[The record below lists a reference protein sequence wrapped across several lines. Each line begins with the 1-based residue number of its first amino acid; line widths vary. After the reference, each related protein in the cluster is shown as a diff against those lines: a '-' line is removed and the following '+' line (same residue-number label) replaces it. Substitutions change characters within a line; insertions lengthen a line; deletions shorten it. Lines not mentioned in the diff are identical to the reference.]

1 VNALGRTLSLALL
14 AAAAVIPLVHDDASA
29 APETAAQRA
38 VASVR
43 TLDDYKHFRTAMI
56 DLVGRA
62 PTRDEIAS
70 FEKSSFDFDAWVDK
84 HLEGPAYAAR
94 LTRIYMDLLRLEPNV
109 NFSSGPSQL
118 FRQDI
123 QGPDGKP
130 VSVFYRGGQ
139 RRERLE
145 TDGKFCFTEEE
156 SGLVV
161 RPNAKEVGT
170 PIPVNKK
177 LLDKYTVLV
186 KPWWLYKDYRAKD
199 PKELFGREWTDAD
212 AEYHPVESLLNGPDG
227 KPVTA
232 VRICREEAQT
242 AETGTLFV
250 RPPPPASAALMKP
263 GEKPATPV
271 KPGGKPAPLAV
282 VAAPGKL
289 LVKPPP
295 KDRPFA
301 KKNEG
306 QPVACATRLALTSS
320 IDCGCGVGLE
330 RCMPNDGPGQGN
342 AFYFPNHEPLGPALP
357 LDGARQ
363 QAQRWFPYWWSR
375 ESQQFLSDIFTS
387 DRDFRQILTGKQTF
401 VNGPLAQFYRDVQ
414 RGGCCGPE
422 ANFGMRE
429 EKEPLFDP
437 SRVPAGLAPQDTGT
451 WTYVADRGAHA
462 AGLLTQ
468 PMFLE
473 KYASARARGAV
484 LYNAFLCKSFNAE
497 QAQLTPSEEPNLM
510 KRPGCQACHATLEP
524 LAAYF
529 SRVEQANFVYLPR
542 AEFPVV
548 SDRCK
553 KDKNGKLNGACN
565 ALYDVSFIDGK
576 TGDATLRSAY
586 GSPAHA
592 DEGPEG
598 AGRDI
603 TASPDFASCAV
614 SRVASSFLGRQL
626 DSDDAVLLDGL
637 TRHFVAS
644 GYKMRTLVRDV
655 VRSNE
660 YRHGNDSG
668 GAR

>member
-1 VNALGRTLSLALL
+1 MT
-14 AAAAVIPLVHDDASA
+14 PLVHDDASA
-29 APETAAQRA
+29 SAGSPLR
-38 VASVR
+38 S
-43 TLDDYKHFRTAMI
+43 LDDYKHFRVAMI

-62 PTRDEIAS
+62 PTRDEITS
-70 FEKSSFDFDAWVDK
+70 FEQPSFDFDGWVDK
-84 HLEGPAYAAR
+84 HLEGPGYAAR

-109 NFSSGPSQL
+109 NFASGPTQL

-145 TDGKFCFTEEE
+145 TDGKFCFTTEE

-170 PIPVNKK
+170 PLPVSKK

-186 KPWWLYKDYRAKD
+186 KPWWLYKDYKAKD
-199 PKELFGREWTDAD
+199 PKQLFGREWTDAD
-212 AEYHPVESLLNGPDG
+212 PEFHPVETLLNGPDG
-227 KPVTA
+227 KPVTT
-232 VRICREEAQT
+232 VRVCREETQT
-242 AETGTLFV
+242 AEMGTLFA
-250 RPPPPASAALMKP
+250 RATPPPTPPKQADKPMMAGMSAPPPPTSL
-263 GEKPATPV
+263 TPPV
-271 KPGGKPAPLAV
+271 VTPPRPPRPAP
-282 VAAPGKL
+282 K
-289 LVKPPP
+289 VKPPP

-342 AFYFPNHEPLGPALP
+342 AFYFPNHAPLGPALA

-375 ESQQFLSDIFTS
+375 ESEQFLSDLFSS

-422 ANFGMRE
+422 ASFGMRE

-437 SRVPAGLAPQDTGT
+437 ARVPAGLSPQDTGT
-451 WTYVADRGAHA
+451 WTFVADRGAHA

-497 QAQLTPSEEPNLM
+497 QAQLAPSEEPNLM

-529 SRVEQANFVYLPR
+529 SRVEQANFVYLPKDD
-542 AEFPVV
+542 FPVV
-548 SDRCK
+548 SPKCK
-553 KDKNGKLNGACN
+553 KDKNGHLNGACN
-565 ALYDVSFIDGK
+565 ALYDVAFVDANG
-576 TGDATLRSAY
+576 TGGATLRSAY
-586 GSPAHA
+586 GSPTHA

-626 DSDDAVLLDGL
+626 DSDDAALLDSL
-637 TRHFVAS
+637 TRDFVHS
-644 GYKMRTLVRDV
+644 GYRMRTLVRDV
-655 VRSNE
+655 MRSNE
-660 YRHGNDSG
+660 YRRANDSG
-668 GAR
+668 GSQ